1 MLRLGHGAL
10 LLAWAAA
17 LECEDSQGV
26 YLLQHQ
32 HQLARRNKSLVMS
45 YVPFNFGHTVAEK
58 VAAYGIKWGDCGSRD
73 PIEDCVGWEKSE
85 VTGCDMMYTPGK
97 LWPKDLAES
106 YFGNRTIF
114 GILRD
119 PYERLVAQFRGTYRL
134 EHPELLCDVDAGV
147 KMMLQNYLAEVQA
160 GNPWAENCN
169 YLPQAEFFDQPFGG
183 TIFVD
188 NRHFPDS
195 MNEVFK
201 DFGYGIHIATAEV
214 SHVSGCDE
222 KWAADLSQETRDLV
236 YQVYHRD
243 FELLCKHFGY
253 CDRNESICLKRV
265 PEMCPPQLFDW
276 NSEKEMYEV
285 RQSHLQSTH

>member
-1 MLRLGHGAL
+1 M
-10 LLAWAAA
+10 
-17 LECEDSQGV
+17 
-26 YLLQHQ
+26 
-32 HQLARRNKSLVMS
+32 KSLETSRGFMS
-45 YVPFNFGHTVAEK
+45 QSRRHKPLGDLSWGSISSPPLRFGG
-58 VAAYGIKWGDCGSRD
+58 YGC
-73 PIEDCVGWEKSE
+73 
-85 VTGCDMMYTPGK
+85 
-97 LWPKDLAES
+97 
-106 YFGNRTIF
+106 GNR
-114 GILRD
+114 ILRD

-195 MNEVFK
+195 MNE
-201 DFGYGIHIATAEV
+201 
-214 SHVSGCDE
+214 
-222 KWAADLSQETRDLV
+222 
-236 YQVYHRD
+236 D